1 MDNKAKAYKIPRAV
15 LAQMTGNNPQ
25 AIKAFEN
32 MEASINYLPGDLEA
46 ALIQALDAAMQAAM
60 MANQIKQDLAPY
72 LQAVAVPVEQ
82 STPLSV
88 VAINI
93 ANQGYLSTI
102 GGACDC
108 PTTLQ
113 PI

>member
-1 MDNKAKAYKIPRAV
+1 MDNKAKAHKIPRSV
-15 LAQMTGNNPQ
+15 LARMTDDNPQ
-25 AIKAFEN
+25 AIKALEN
-32 MEASINYLPGDLEA
+32 IEMSIKRLPSDLEA

-82 STPLSV
+82 SAPLSAV
-88 VAINI
+88 SINI
-93 ANQGYLSTI
+93 DDQGYLSAI

-108 PTTLQ
+108 PATLQ